1 MSGRPQIA
9 AFDFDGTLTTGGS
22 VWQFLVTMV
31 GPVRVAL
38 AAGRLVVKLARAAV
52 FGGSAADEAKE
63 ALFRRTLAGLSLE
76 EIAPRA
82 DAFGLAHYR
91 SRARTDVRARLEWH
105 RSQGH
110 RLVLV
115 SASPELYVRAAGRDL
130 GVEDVVAT
138 RLEVGPDGLLTG
150 RYDGRN
156 CRGTQ
161 KLARLE
167 QWMRSSILAP
177 DTGDGANASHAGPNG
192 DRPFLWAYGNST
204 GDVPMLAAADV
215 GVDAGRL
222 GRVGRLH
229 RFTRL
234 ADLEG
239 PDPPDASGGSGA
251 SFSAPGHR
259 PLSGGAH
266 RSRDRG

>member
-1 MSGRPQIA
+1 MNARPQVA

-22 VWQFLVTMV
+22 VWQFLVAMV
-31 GPVRVAL
+31 GPARVAL
-38 AAGRLVVKLARAAV
+38 AGGALATKLARAAV
-52 FGGSAADEAKE
+52 FGGTAADEAKE

-82 DAFGLAHYR
+82 EGFGLVHYR
-91 SRARTDVRARLEWH
+91 RHARADVRARLEWH
-105 RSQGH
+105 RNQGH

-115 SASPELYVRAAGRDL
+115 SAAPELYVRGAGREL
-130 GVEDVVAT
+130 GIEDVVAT

-156 CRGTQ
+156 CRGMQ

-177 DTGDGANASHAGPNG
+177 ETGDGADAPHARPKL

-204 GDVPMLAAADV
+204 GDVPLLAAADV
-215 GVDAGRL
+215 GVD
-222 GRVGRLH
+222 VGRLRRMGRLR

-234 ADLEG
+234 ANLEG
-239 PDPPDASGGSGA
+239 PDPPDVSGTPGVSGT
-251 SFSAPGHR
+251 SDTS
-259 PLSGGAH
+259 SSAH
-266 RSRDRG
+266 R